1 MIDFELETMISQ
13 QLVGRGVTDQR
24 VLSAFRLVLRKQFA
38 PDYLENKAYADV
50 ELPIGLGQTIS
61 SPYVMAKM
69 LEEVRLPD
77 GGRVLEIGTG
87 SGFQAALM
95 SKLVKDVY
103 TVEVLPELAA
113 RARKLLMHVMQIPNI
128 HFHVGDGFYGWSDQA
143 PFDAILVNGAA
154 PEVPEPLIGQ
164 LREGARLVMPIAEHP
179 EAPQSLHVVTRL
191 EDGDIETTII
201 PPERFGGQLTFLEG
215 EFSADFDD

>member
-24 VLSAFRLVLRKQFA
+24 VLSCFRLVERKQFA
-38 PDYLENKAYADV
+38 PDYLESKAYADV

-69 LEEVRLPD
+69 LQEVRLPE

-87 SGFQAALM
+87 SGFQSALL

-103 TVEVLPELAA
+103 TVEYLPELAA
-113 RARKLLMHVMQIPNI
+113 RARKLLQQVMGISNI
-128 HFHVGDGFYGWSDQA
+128 HIHVGDGYYGWSDQA
-143 PFDAILVNGAA
+143 PFDAIIVNGAA
-154 PEVPEPLIGQ
+154 LEVPEPLIGQ
-164 LREGARLVMPIAEHP
+164 LREGARLVMPIAESP
-179 EAPQSLHVVTRL
+179 EGPQSLYVIERL
-191 EDGDIETTII
+191 EDGDIETTVI
-201 PPERFGGQLTFLEG
+201 PPEQFGGQLALLQG
-215 EFSADFDD
+215 EAFEADDY

>member
-38 PDYLENKAYADV
+38 PDYLESKAYADV

-69 LEEVRLPD
+69 LQEVRLPE
-77 GGRVLEIGTG
+77 GGRILEVGTG
-87 SGFQAALM
+87 SGFQAALL

-103 TVEVLPELAA
+103 TVEYLPELAA
-113 RARKLLMHVMQIPNI
+113 RAKKLLFQVMGLTNI

-154 PEVPEPLIGQ
+154 MEVPEPLIGQ
-164 LREGARLVMPIAEHP
+164 LREGAFLVMPIAENP
-179 EAPQSLHVVTRL
+179 ESPQSLHVLERL
-191 EDGDIETTII
+191 EDGDVKTTII
-201 PPERFGGQLTFLEG
+201 PPEQFGGQLAFLQG
-215 EFSADFDD
+215 EASDAEDY

>member
-1 MIDFELETMISQ
+1 MIDIELETMISQ
-13 QLVGRGVTDQR
+13 QLVGRGLTDQR
-24 VLSAFRLVLRKQFA
+24 VLNAFRLVLRKQFA
-38 PDYLENKAYADV
+38 PDYLESKAYADV

-61 SPYVMAKM
+61 APYVMARM
-69 LEEVRLPD
+69 LEEVRLPE

-103 TVEVLPELAA
+103 SVEFLPELAA
-113 RARKLLMHVMQIPNI
+113 RARKLLLQVMQIPNI

-164 LREGARLVMPIAEHP
+164 LREGARLVMPIAEHA
-179 EAPQSLHVVTRL
+179 EAPQSLHIITRL
-191 EDGDIETTII
+191 EDGDIDTVVI
-201 PPERFGGQLTFLEG
+201 PPERFGGQLVFLEG
-215 EFSADFDD
+215 EFNESFDD